1 MCVCVCVFDIS
12 GRSLAGLL
20 LHTRIHTY
28 IHTYMH
34 AFIHTY
40 IHTYIHTHTHIHA
53 CIHTYIHS
61 HVHAPTQIKNGNFCA
76 HVHQHSQALLKST
89 SSLLRSD
96 SLTDRAIAIAVGEK
110 TFMSAHST
118 WRQAQM
124 RAHEC
129 LNKDS
134 LSHMQPEHLQKTTIR
149 EDSKCPR
156 KKSEFLLQNM
166 ATYTGAQIP
175 LIHAPFM
182 HGRARG
188 RMSLL

>member
-1 MCVCVCVFDIS
+1 MDGIH
-12 GRSLAGLL
+12 AHTYT
-20 LHTRIHTY
+20 HTRTHIHTHTVHIRAYIRMHTHTYLRTYVHACMHTYMYACIRTY
-28 IHTYMH
+28 IHTYTH
-34 AFIHTY
+34 KY
-40 IHTYIHTHTHIHA
+40 IHTYTHTRIHA

-61 HVHAPTQIKNGNFCA
+61 HVHAPTQIKNGDFCA

-134 LSHMQPEHLQKTTIR
+134 LSHMQPEHPKGNDKRRQQM
-149 EDSKCPR
+149 
-156 KKSEFLLQNM
+156 SEK
-166 ATYTGAQIP
+166 
-175 LIHAPFM
+175 
-182 HGRARG
+182 
-188 RMSLL
+188 